1 MYGCMSV
8 KRQGWAM
15 DGSQIVQEG
24 EWRMQGKPIIQIFS
38 EEKKNPISIHVTI
51 LYSENPKESIRSY

>member
-1 MYGCMSV
+1 
-8 KRQGWAM
+8 
-15 DGSQIVQEG
+15 
-24 EWRMQGKPIIQIFS
+24 MQGKPIIQIFS